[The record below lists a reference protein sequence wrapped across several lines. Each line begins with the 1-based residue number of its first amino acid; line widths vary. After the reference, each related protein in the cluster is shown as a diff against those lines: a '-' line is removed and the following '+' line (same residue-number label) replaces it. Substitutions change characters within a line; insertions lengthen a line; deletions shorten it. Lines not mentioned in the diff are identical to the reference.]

1 MNCLQ
6 KNLKKEVYILSGD
19 HKDTVLEVGKYL
31 NIPEKNLIG
40 ECEASM
46 KKALIK
52 RLREVERKEVM
63 MVGDGLNDILS
74 LEEASLGVSINA
86 KSELNLIASDIVI
99 LQENLWNIVFIFDL
113 LHAARVFIYINLAWA
128 FLYNIVMIPMA
139 AGVFEEIGLHISPL
153 ISSASMS
160 GSSVIV
166 VLFSSLLR
174 FFKFNRES
182 PLLATSQKQ

>member
-1 MNCLQ
+1 
-6 KNLKKEVYILSGD
+6 
-19 HKDTVLEVGKYL
+19 
-31 NIPEKNLIG
+31 
-40 ECEASM
+40 
-46 KKALIK
+46 
-52 RLREVERKEVM
+52 
-63 MVGDGLNDILS
+63 
-74 LEEASLGVSINA
+74 
-86 KSELNLIASDIVI
+86 
-99 LQENLWNIVFIFDL
+99 
-113 LHAARVFIYINLAWA
+113 
-128 FLYNIVMIPMA
+128 MIPMA